1 MRPVSFYAELKVAF
15 EKHLLA
21 NYSKHE
27 VTTTILRFSTVYGL
41 APRMRFDLTVN
52 EFTRDVTAGKELVI
66 YGEQFWR
73 PYCHVYDL
81 ANSMAL
87 TLDKDKALVNG
98 EVFNVGDTSENYNKK
113 MLAEN
118 IQNVIGSIPVKFV
131 PQTDDPRDYRV
142 DFSKI
147 KNKLGFTITKKVPDG
162 IREINNAIKLGIISN
177 PFSEKYSNI

>member
-1 MRPVSFYAELKVAF
+1 
-15 EKHLLA
+15 
-21 NYSKHE
+21 
-27 VTTTILRFSTVYGL
+27 
-41 APRMRFDLTVN
+41 
-52 EFTRDVTAGKELVI
+52 
-66 YGEQFWR
+66 
-73 PYCHVYDL
+73 
-81 ANSMAL
+81 MAL

-131 PQTDDPRDYRV
+131 AQTDDPRDYRV